1 MEVRDGLRIT
11 IRHSKTDQEGK
22 GQEIA
27 IPRGYRLR
35 PVEAVQIWL
44 AAAEISS
51 GPMFRPVAKGGRVQA
66 ERLTSRSVAA
76 IVKRYDELAGHHP
89 AQFAGHSLR
98 AGFIT
103 SAAESGAALLR
114 IADQSRHKSLDV
126 LRGYV
131 RRADMFKDHAGAAFL

>member
-1 MEVRDGLRIT
+1 MALGGRD
-11 IRHSKTDQEGK
+11 Q
-22 GQEIA
+22 Q
-27 IPRGYRLR
+27 R
-35 PVEAVQIWL
+35 PV
-44 AAAEISS
+44 
-51 GPMFRPVAKGGRVQA
+51 FRSVLKGGRVQA
-66 ERLTSRSVAA
+66 EPLTAQSVAA
-76 IVKRYDELAGHHP
+76 IMKSCARLVGLDP

-131 RRADMFKDHAGAAFL
+131 RRADMFKDHVGAAFL